1 MAAASPAAANCAK
14 TVDEDR
20 FAKSRRGLR
29 SNSVIMLQAHALWP
43 VKTAHKVAEITG
55 YSSRAVQEWDA
66 QRARIPADA
75 LAALLQSDWGREFL
89 AAVMEQAE
97 PRWWVKLKAFFR
109 ALDVMT
115 MQRITRRKLKEA
127 LDADQYLAP
136 SAAQMFQDE
145 EFYSAQPAPPRQHHR
160 AVVRGKAR

>member
-14 TVDEDR
+14 KVGEDR

-29 SNSVIMLQAHALWP
+29 TNSVIMLQAHDLWP
-43 VKTAHKVAEITG
+43 LKTAQKVAEITG
-55 YSSRAVQEWDA
+55 YSSRAVQDWDA

-97 PRWWVKLKAFFR
+97 PRWWTKLKAFFN
-109 ALDVMT
+109 ALDVMA

-145 EFYSAQPAPPRQHHR
+145 EFYRPHLEAPRQHHR
-160 AVVRGKAR
+160 AVVRGKVR